1 VRRNERQWRLT
12 DFQRLAVVLAGASA
26 IFLTAMSLGMG
37 ELAPFLVALLIAV
50 STGVGVFLLGLR
62 YSARAVTPG
71 TAHVIRAQPRPVGTI
86 VGRCDMEVYVDAPGV
101 EATRVAHREAAVP
114 IIKWPHPGMVLPIE
128 VAARNPR
135 QFRVRW
141 DLVVPHHTRP
151 SKEAEEEVAFAA
163 PFFTEFGPAVSDD
176 FTSVDEELLD
186 HHEHLPYTDFA
197 DGYSG
202 LDDDEYGDDG
212 LLDRGSVRAPA
223 SPSSELDRLLPPAPG
238 PEADPDTI
246 DGEIIEETFSL
257 DEADASEPSAASGA
271 DGSTTATAP
280 KPAAASE
287 TAAAP
292 KPAPEPTPEHPL
304 ASRPIPSP
312 RLADANGVDGGSRKA
327 AGGSATGGNELR
339 VGLMLFVSDLPRSLR
354 FYRDLLKFTVTDH
367 NASSAVL
374 TYGGG
379 RVVLRRVVDM
389 SPVDRRV
396 VHLHL
401 DVPDV
406 DAAYQELKAN
416 GVEFVHRPRVMT
428 RSDRAELWT
437 ATFRDPDGHAIAVT
451 QWRER
456 SATP

>member
-1 VRRNERQWRLT
+1 VRRNERQWKLS
-12 DFQRLAVVLAGASA
+12 DFQRLGVVLAGAST

-62 YSARAVTPG
+62 YSGHALTTG

-86 VGRCDMEVYVDAPGV
+86 VGRCDMEVYVDAPGI

-114 IIKWPHPGMVLPIE
+114 IIKWPHPGMELPIE

-151 SKEAEEEVAFAA
+151 SKEAEEAAAFAA
-163 PFFTEFGPAVSDD
+163 PFFTEFGPAANDD
-176 FTSVDEELLD
+176 LTVVDEELLD
-186 HHEHLPYTDFA
+186 HHEHLPYTEYPDEG

-212 LLDRGSVRAPA
+212 LTDGGSVRAPA
-223 SPSSELDRLLPPAPG
+223 SPSAELDRLLPPAPG

-246 DGEIIEETFSL
+246 DGEIIEETFDL
-257 DEADASEPSAASGA
+257 DDADVAASMP
-271 DGSTTATAP
+271 TPTP
-280 KPAAASE
+280 K
-287 TAAAP
+287 
-292 KPAPEPTPEHPL
+292 PTPEHPL
-304 ASRPIPSP
+304 MSRPIPAP
-312 RLADANGVDGGSRKA
+312 RTADAAADAGGSRKA
-327 AGGSATGGNELR
+327 PDGSTASASEQG

-354 FYRDLLKFTVTDH
+354 FYRDLLKFTVNDQNT
-367 NASSAVL
+367 SSAVL

-396 VHLHL
+396 VHLYL

-406 DAAYQELKAN
+406 EAAYQELKAN

-428 RSDRAELWT
+428 RSDRLELWT

>member
-1 VRRNERQWRLT
+1 MRRNERQWRLT
-12 DFQRLAVVLAGASA
+12 DFQRLGVVLAGASA
-26 IFLTAMSLGMG
+26 IFLAAMSLGMG
-37 ELAPFLVALLIAV
+37 EVAPFLVALLIAV

-62 YSARAVTPG
+62 YSGRAIAAG

-101 EATRVAHREAAVP
+101 VATRVAHREPAVP

-151 SKEAEEEVAFAA
+151 SKEAEDAAAFAA
-163 PFFTEFGPAVSDD
+163 PFFTEYGPAANDD
-176 FTSVDEELLD
+176 LGLVDDGEVLD
-186 HHEHLPYTDFA
+186 HHEHPPYTDFA
-197 DGYSG
+197 DDADGFSG
-202 LDDDEYGDDG
+202 LDDDDYGDG
-212 LLDRGSVRAPA
+212 GADRGTVRAPA
-223 SPSSELDRLLPPAPG
+223 SPSAELDRLLPPAPG

-246 DGEIIEETFSL
+246 DGEVIEDTLSV
-257 DEADASEPSAASGA
+257 DEADADPEAATDAVDA
-271 DGSTTATAP
+271 DDAP
-280 KPAAASE
+280 KATAASE
-287 TAAAP
+287 
-292 KPAPEPTPEHPL
+292 PTRKHPL
-304 ASRPIPSP
+304 ASRPIPAP
-312 RLADANGVDGGSRKA
+312 RTADAGTGPRWAPDENAPDGSPLGGS
-327 AGGSATGGNELR
+327 EQR

-354 FYRDLLKFTVTDH
+354 FYRDLLKFTVNDH
-367 NASSAVL
+367 NATSAVL

-406 DAAYQELKAN
+406 DAAYQKLKDG

-428 RSDRAELWT
+428 RSDRLELWA
-437 ATFRDPDGHAIAVT
+437 ATFRDPDGHAIALT
-451 QWRER
+451 QWRDR
-456 SATP
+456 AAAP